1 MQEPSAAVIKAWGRL
16 IRAERT
22 VVGRIEAELKSAGFP
37 SLHWYDVLLEV
48 KRGPNGQLTP
58 REIEE
63 AVLFEQYNL
72 SRLLDRM
79 EAEGLVRRIPFP
91 GDKRRQLVEI
101 TQEGRALQERMWV
114 VYGAAIS
121 RFFGEKLGEKEAGQ
135 AQDAEAEVPD
145 ASAAIAVYRHR
156 RLSRLRTVRNRQ
168 NAATLVYRTRWR
180 VSTRPRPKSR
190 LKCSGTLTK
199 AMTCDSSS

>member
-1 MQEPSAAVIKAWGRL
+1 MQEPSAAVIRAWGRL

-22 VVGRIEAELKSAGFP
+22 VVARIEAELKSAGFP

-48 KRGPNGQLTP
+48 KRGPGGRLTP

-101 TQEGRALQERMWV
+101 TDEGRSLQERMWP
-114 VYGAAIS
+114 VYGAAIN
-121 RFFGEKLGEKEAGQ
+121 RYFGDKLGEKEAGQ
-135 AQDAEAEVPD
+135 L
-145 ASAAIAVYRHR
+145 SA
-156 RLSRLRTVRNRQ
+156 LL
-168 NAATLVYRTRWR
+168 
-180 VSTRPRPKSR
+180 
-190 LKCSGTLTK
+190 LKLLQSENT
-199 AMTCDSSS
+199 

>member
-1 MQEPSAAVIKAWGRL
+1 MQEPSAAVIRAWGRL

-22 VVGRIEAELKSAGFP
+22 VVARIEAELKRAGFP

-48 KRGPNGQLTP
+48 KRGPGGRLTP

-101 TQEGRALQERMWV
+101 TDEGRALQEHMWP
-114 VYGAAIS
+114 VYGAAIN
-121 RFFGEKLGEKEAGQ
+121 RYFGDKLGEKEAGQ
-135 AQDAEAEVPD
+135 L
-145 ASAAIAVYRHR
+145 SA
-156 RLSRLRTVRNRQ
+156 LL
-168 NAATLVYRTRWR
+168 
-180 VSTRPRPKSR
+180 
-190 LKCSGTLTK
+190 LKLLQSENT
-199 AMTCDSSS
+199 

>member
-1 MQEPSAAVIKAWGRL
+1 MQEPSAAVIRAWGRL

-22 VVGRIEAELKSAGFP
+22 VVARIEAELKSAGFP

-48 KRGPNGQLTP
+48 KRGPGGRLTP

-101 TQEGRALQERMWV
+101 TDKGRALQERMWP
-114 VYGAAIS
+114 VYGAAIN
-121 RFFGEKLGEKEAGQ
+121 RYFGDKLGEKEAG
-135 AQDAEAEVPD
+135 PL
-145 ASAAIAVYRHR
+145 SA
-156 RLSRLRTVRNRQ
+156 LL
-168 NAATLVYRTRWR
+168 
-180 VSTRPRPKSR
+180 
-190 LKCSGTLTK
+190 LKLLQSENT
-199 AMTCDSSS
+199 

>member
-22 VVGRIEAELKSAGFP
+22 VVGRIEAELKGAGFP
-37 SLHWYDVLLEV
+37 SLHWYDVLLEL
-48 KRGPNGQLTP
+48 KRGPDGRLSP
-58 REIEE
+58 RQIEE

-101 TQEGRALQERMWV
+101 TGAGRALQERMWT
-114 VYGAAIS
+114 VYGAAIN

-135 AQDAEAEVPD
+135 L
-145 ASAAIAVYRHR
+145 SA
-156 RLSRLRTVRNRQ
+156 LL
-168 NAATLVYRTRWR
+168 
-180 VSTRPRPKSR
+180 
-190 LKCSGTLTK
+190 LKLLQSENT
-199 AMTCDSSS
+199 

>member
-22 VVGRIEAELKSAGFP
+22 VVARIEAELKSAGFP

-48 KRGPNGQLTP
+48 KRGPGGRLTP

-79 EAEGLVRRIPFP
+79 EAEGLVRRVPYP

-101 TQEGRALQERMWV
+101 TQAGRALQRRMWA
-114 VYGAAIS
+114 VYGPAIS
-121 RFFGEKLGEKEAGQ
+121 RYVGCRFTEGEAKELASLLG
-135 AQDAEAEVPD
+135 
-145 ASAAIAVYRHR
+145 
-156 RLSRLRTVRNRQ
+156 RLAPPADR
-168 NAATLVYRTRWR
+168 
-180 VSTRPRPKSR
+180 
-190 LKCSGTLTK
+190 
-199 AMTCDSSS
+199 